1 MISIWSE
8 SYIWHIYTVCYSLE
22 YLCSDTIIH
31 DVQGEERVEEFE
43 VIYLSLEKKKKTGKS
58 ERMVCV
64 EL

>member
-22 YLCSDTIIH
+22 YLFSDTIMH

-43 VIYLSLEKKKKTGKS
+43 VIYLSLGKKKNRKK
-58 ERMVCV
+58 
-64 EL
+64 